1 MAGHDTREINDISAA
16 DAGMALVAACVAG
29 AQELDTDQPDGGEL
43 AAAMVYL
50 ATVADPS
57 L

>member
-1 MAGHDTREINDISAA
+1 MAGHDTQEINDISAA
-16 DAGMALVAACVAG
+16 DAGMALVAAFVAG

-57 L
+57 I

>member
-1 MAGHDTREINDISAA
+1 MTGHDTQEINETGSAV
-16 DAGMALVAACVAG
+16 AGMVLVAAFVAG
-29 AQELDTDQPDGGEL
+29 AQQLDTDQPDGGEL